1 MRGAGGVV
9 CQAARKVREAT
20 AAQRRRWKV
29 STPPPAPSPPGYVE
43 PRGLTSILK
52 GLEETVPECSLRLS
66 GAGAWC

>member
-29 STPPPAPSPPGYVE
+29 STPPPAPPPGYVE